1 LRKYRTITITFL
13 TLAFLGILILRS
25 CRYDWNPHYVNNKA
39 VRIYEKLFSP
49 DSSIAV
55 VSYSLDVGARGIR
68 TYKSLLRIKDYDD
81 ELTQYTLPPELVVLK
96 WVDNKRLDVKY
107 DPNEI
112 FRLGGQY
119 TELDFTKDT
128 IVVNEISVII
138 KQRVKENRDSVFHQ
152 NFGKYNKK

>member
-1 LRKYRTITITFL
+1 MTKYRTITITFL
-13 TLAFLGILILRS
+13 TLAFLGIIIFRS
-25 CRYDWNPHYVNNKA
+25 CRYDWNAHYVDNKA

-55 VSYSLDVGARGIR
+55 VNYSLDVGARGIR
-68 TYKSLLRIKDYDD
+68 TYKSLLREKDYDD
-81 ELTQYTLPPELVVLK
+81 ELTQYMLPPELVVLK

-107 DPNEI
+107 DPNEV

-119 TELDFTKDT
+119 TEFDFTKDT
-128 IVVNEISVII
+128 IVVNDIFVII

-152 NFGKYNKK
+152 NFGKYYKK